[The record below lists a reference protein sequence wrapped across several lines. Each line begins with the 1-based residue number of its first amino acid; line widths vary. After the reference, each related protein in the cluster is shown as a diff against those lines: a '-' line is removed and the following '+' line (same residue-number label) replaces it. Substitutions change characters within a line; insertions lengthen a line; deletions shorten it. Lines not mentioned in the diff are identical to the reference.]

1 MIFRCAAL
9 LRRAEALRQLLPE
22 LHRLS
27 LLSSAIDQ
35 PLRLVDEACNLSP
48 LFASET
54 KFMQAVYAGALS
66 ARPSDC
72 VALLELA
79 CAGGVRCLCR

>member
-1 MIFRCAAL
+1 MRQACSRL
-9 LRRAEALRQLLPE
+9 LCGCNVAG
-22 LHRLS
+22 
-27 LLSSAIDQ
+27 
-35 PLRLVDEACNLSP
+35 LVDEACDLSP
-48 LFASET
+48 LFASEA